1 MTELLAGLVLFLG
14 MHSVSIAAPEWRNR
28 VVERIGI
35 APWQGAYAVI
45 SLIGLILIVRGYGDL
60 RNQTVIL
67 YQLPRWVHA
76 ITTVLMVP
84 VFPLLL
90 AAYLP
95 GAIRSA
101 VRHPMLVAVKLWAFA
116 HLLANG
122 SVADVI
128 LFGSLLTWAVA
139 DRISLK
145 RRPPK
150 ENPSLPPGPWNDVI
164 VVVGGLVLYALMLN
178 GGHQLLIGMP
188 LT

>member
-14 MHSVSIAAPEWRNR
+14 MHSISIVAPAWRHR
-28 VVERIGI
+28 VVERIGLV
-35 APWQGAYAVI
+35 PWQGIYAVI
-45 SLIGLILIVRGYGDL
+45 SLIGLILIVGGYGDL
-60 RNQTVIL
+60 RNQTAIL
-67 YQLPRWVHA
+67 YQLPRWVHW
-76 ITTVLMVP
+76 ISTILMVP

-95 GAIRSA
+95 GGIRDA
-101 VRHPMLVAVKLWAFA
+101 ARHPMLIAVKLWAFA

-128 LFGSLLTWAVA
+128 LFGSVLAWAVA

-145 RRPPK
+145 RRAPRD
-150 ENPSLPPGPWNDVI
+150 NPAFPPGPWNDVV

-188 LT
+188 LV